1 MVKKGSKSAA
11 GARRASLIA
20 TEQENIT
27 IVKPNELGDHSK
39 YSVIRSG
46 NDFVKDIQ
54 SWVQL
59 KQECNTTEEIRNKVR
74 RLPLD
79 NVLPLLQ
86 ELLAKF
92 DVQQA
97 RDTELTEWI
106 KTVLLIHTAYFM
118 TLPEIVERLSNLYKE
133 LDDRLTVYPKLLA
146 MHGRLDLIQNQI
158 DARNKKDDSD
168 DELDTQLFEESE
180 DSDDAE
186 DVDEQ
191 GSDNDSD
198 DDLMDMD
205 GDEEAKMFG
214 EEEDDLNTEDEDDN
228 ISDSDIED

>member
-11 GARRASLIA
+11 GARRASLIVA
-20 TEQENIT
+20 EQENIT

-86 ELLAKF
+86 ELLEKF

-168 DELDTQLFEESE
+168 DELDTQLYEESE

-186 DVDEQ
+186 DVDGQ
-191 GSDNDSD
+191 GSDGDSD

-205 GDEEAKMFG
+205 GDEEVRENNNLHVQFFKFFC
-214 EEEDDLNTEDEDDN
+214 
-228 ISDSDIED
+228 

>member
-1 MVKKGSKSAA
+1 MAKKGSKAA
-11 GARRASLIA
+11 AATRRASLTNA
-20 TEQENIT
+20 AVETENIT
-27 IVKPNELGDHSK
+27 IVNHNDLGDHSK
-39 YSVIRSG
+39 FSVIRSG
-46 NDFVKDIQ
+46 VNNDFVKDIKH
-54 SWVQL
+54 WAEL
-59 KQECNTTEEIRNKVR
+59 KAECSTNEEIRNKVR

-106 KTVLLIHTAYFM
+106 KTLLLIHTAYFM
-118 TLPEIVERLSNLYKE
+118 TLPEVVERLSTLYKE

-158 DARNKKDDSD
+158 DARNRKDDSD
-168 DELDTQLFEESE
+168 EESDAQVFS
-180 DSDDAE
+180 DSDEEDAAE
-186 DVDEQ
+186 DDAA
-191 GSDNDSD
+191 SDNNNDDSD

-205 GDEEAKMFG
+205 DEEVNI
-214 EEEDDLNTEDEDDN
+214 NT
-228 ISDSDIED
+228 

>member
-1 MVKKGSKSAA
+1 MVKKGSKATN
-11 GARRASLIA
+11 GVRKGSLISN
-20 TEQENIT
+20 EQENIT
-27 IVKPNELGDHSK
+27 IVKANELGDHSK

-46 NDFVKDIQ
+46 ADFKKEGIQEWKD
-54 SWVQL
+54 L
-59 KQECNTTEEIRNKVR
+59 KEDCKTTEEIRSKVR

-106 KTVLLIHTAYFM
+106 KTVLLIHTAHFM

-146 MHGRLDLIQNQI
+146 MHGRLDLIQHQI
-158 DARNKKDDSD
+158 DARNRKDDSD
-168 DELDTQLFEESE
+168 DDLDTQLFSESE

-186 DVDEQ
+186 DVDNE
-191 GSDNDSD
+191 GSDDDSD

-205 GDEEAKMFG
+205 GDEEVNLSVIITCIKYIFIHHKLYIFIG
-214 EEEDDLNTEDEDDN
+214 
-228 ISDSDIED
+228 